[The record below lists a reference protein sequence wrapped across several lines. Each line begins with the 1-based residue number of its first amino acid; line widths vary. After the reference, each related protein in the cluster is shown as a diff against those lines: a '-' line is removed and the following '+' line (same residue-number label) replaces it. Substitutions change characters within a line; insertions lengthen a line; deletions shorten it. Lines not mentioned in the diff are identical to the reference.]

1 MDIQGCI
8 GKYQCSN
15 LGNFRKIN
23 KDKRS
28 SKYRIL
34 KGCINPRGY
43 VHVYIKGIKTLLA
56 HRIIAKTFLLS
67 PNNDCVIINHKNLNK
82 ADNRVENL
90 EWCTASENTKHA
102 YSIGLMKPKNG
113 SINGNSKKLI
123 DTKTNKIFDTVNEA
137 AEYLN
142 MKRPTLSNMLT
153 GFRRNKTNLRY
164 L

>member
-1 MDIQGCI
+1 MKWSEKNIT
-8 GKYQCSN
+8 YS
-15 LGNFRKIN
+15 IN
-23 KDKRS
+23 KDGSIYSNYSQKF
-28 SKYRIL
+28 L
-34 KGCINPRGY
+34 KPYISNHGYYVVDMNKKNFRVHRLVAEKFIPNPENKPFVNHIN
-43 VHVYIKGIKTLLA
+43 GIKT
-56 HRIIAKTFLLS
+56 
-67 PNNDCVIINHKNLNK
+67 
-82 ADNRVENL
+82 DNRVENL